1 MEDILWM
8 IPSLLSIL
16 IWPAII
22 FGVIYIIIRKRRKKK
37 GVDDKNWYLQ
47 FAFSRED
54 STSQLMIF
62 LSVLFLGITLLAI
75 NRDLGDLVSWKIII
89 LITSLAAIAI
99 AYWLRVLY
107 ALIIGLIGI
116 YGWLGIQT
124 AFWVSDDKIKATA
137 IISGLAFLSLLYFS
151 IGEIHSRYERA
162 KRYSIVYSVLGIL
175 LINGLLFF
183 FSTKIGITALEEAT
197 RGDSP
202 FSIVSFSVIIF
213 VLVVAII
220 GSNVYTY
227 VNNSSKWREILA
239 VAILF
244 ILFSIILLLSKQNFV
259 LDSSIFSYM
268 SQKETLTPAGLLW
281 AVILNAVAFL
291 ELVGIIFLGYLR
303 RQTWLINMGAFFLF
317 IFILIKYF
325 DWFFSF
331 LDKSLFFIGAGI
343 LLLALGWFM
352 ERGRKKMLLR
362 ISEQNQVINFNQND
376 QAT

>member
-343 LLLALGWFM
+343 LLLALGWSM
-352 ERGRKKMLLR
+352 ERGRKKMLMR
-362 ISEQNQVINFNQND
+362 ISEQNQVITFNQND
-376 QAT
+376 RA